1 MTNADIF
8 AAAVAATKSG
18 KYEEALD
25 QWRNFLLLEP
35 DHANALNNLAHV
47 LMRLGRYSE
56 AREPLQRCLEI
67 SPNHGLAFDNLG
79 IVYGKLGE
87 TDSSIQ
93 AQRRATECLP
103 TATSY
108 YNYGIALASAKKLDL
123 AEAAYRDAI
132 SIDPT
137 LTAAHI
143 NLGLV
148 LESSGRME
156 EAIMEMETVA
166 ALGHGDVKAKMYLV
180 ELLER
185 AGRHDDAI
193 AILRTY
199 IDNHPADERVWT
211 MFGLILVV
219 KSLEERS
226 VQETRVDLLR
236 ARIGL
241 IRFIMNTDVRRV
253 IVGICQVLAATDDD
267 GILRSTT
274 I

>member
-1 MTNADIF
+1 MINADIF
-8 AAAVAATKSG
+8 ADAVAATKSG

-35 DHANALNNLAHV
+35 DHANALNNIAHV
-47 LMRLGRYSE
+47 LMRLSRYSE
-56 AREPLQRCLEI
+56 ALEPLRKCLEI
-67 SPNHGLAFDNLG
+67 CPNHGPAFDNLG
-79 IVYGKLGE
+79 IVYGELGD

-108 YNYGIALASAKKLDL
+108 YNYGIALASAEKLDL
-123 AEAAYRDAI
+123 AEVAYRNAI
-132 SIDPT
+132 SIDPI

-143 NLGLV
+143 NLGLL
-148 LESSGRME
+148 LESSGRIE

-166 ALGHGDVKAKMYLV
+166 TLGHGDIQPQMYLV

-193 AILRTY
+193 AMLRPY
-199 IDNHPADERVWT
+199 IENHPADEKVWT
-211 MFGLILVV
+211 LFGAILVV

-226 VQETRVDLLR
+226 VQETRGDLLR
-236 ARIGL
+236 ARIVL
-241 IRFIMNTDVRRV
+241 IRFIMNANVRRI
-253 IVGICQVLAATDDD
+253 IVGICRVLAASDDD